1 MKLEFFSSGIGILKE
16 MTFWKN
22 ASILVLYSIVRLDFD
37 VYTFVKKKTIV
48 WSTVKVVIFRMG
60 EINTYSYTVGLK
72 SRKIPPHVW

>member
-37 VYTFVKKKTIV
+37 EYTFVKKKPIV

-60 EINTYSYTVGLK
+60 EINTSYTVGLK